1 VDCIEEDATGE
12 DEYVATRLVIDV
24 ADEDCVPI
32 KEPVCKGD
40 PEITGVTVV
49 CWETVEET
57 VELGDGVNP
66 GDAEGHCV
74 IDTVEDLEWTVLN
87 ERIGLNECVMEEEA
101 DGVAET

>member
-1 VDCIEEDATGE
+1 MGCIEEETSGE
-12 DEYVATRLVIDV
+12 DEYVAPRLVIDV

-32 KEPVCKGD
+32 REPVCRGD
-40 PEITGVTVV
+40 PEIMGDTVA

-74 IDTVEDLEWTVLN
+74 IDTVDDLDWTELN
-87 ERIGLNECVMEEEA
+87 EWIGLKEYVMEGEA
-101 DGVAET
+101 DWVAEP